1 MWDPISIF
9 YCMWVLN
16 SAELPNSR
24 LSVDDIIK
32 QKENTVIA
40 ESVKLRDASN

>member
-9 YCMWVLN
+9 YCMWILN

-24 LSVDDIIK
+24 LNVSEVIA
-32 QKENTVIA
+32 QKENNIISSTVDI
-40 ESVKLRDASN
+40 RR